1 MDVHVCVSWA
11 LKLLTSASK
20 CPTNSPCGGAGKPA
34 GRAGSKLG
42 SVLCDM
48 AGTTIEEVA
57 TGRWRATLRSPRAA
71 LRSRTI
77 SAALCVVPPSVRQA
91 LRWSHAPV
99 PRLAAA
105 VSQRPHGREHGWE
118 WASEGAGAEQD
129 GHGRWWHSR
138 VICLSSWGASQPS
151 MCLERPWRRLAV
163 RIGHRVDPCGHPC
176 RGLHCTRTNDRVHKA
191 FVQWRKASTCFPGVD
206 LL

>member
-1 MDVHVCVSWA
+1 MDVNVCVSWA
-11 LKLLTSASK
+11 LKLHTSASQ

-42 SVLCDM
+42 SVLGDM

-57 TGRWRATLRSPRAA
+57 TACGIA
-71 LRSRTI
+71 LSDDQRGTVRGASKREA
-77 SAALCVVPPSVRQA
+77 SAALVARPG
-91 LRWSHAPV
+91 APV

-138 VICLSSWGASQPS
+138 VMCLSSWGASQPS

-163 RIGHRVDPCGHPC
+163 RIGHRVD
-176 RGLHCTRTNDRVHKA
+176 
-191 FVQWRKASTCFPGVD
+191 
-206 LL
+206 